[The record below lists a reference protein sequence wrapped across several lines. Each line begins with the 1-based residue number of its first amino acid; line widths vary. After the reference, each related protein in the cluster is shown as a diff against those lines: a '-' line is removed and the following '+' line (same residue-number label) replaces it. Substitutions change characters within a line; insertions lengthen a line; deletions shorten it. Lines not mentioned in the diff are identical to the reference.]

1 MKRIIPALIITLTLT
16 VLASCNEKPRNY
28 ELIIN
33 TMDGKQKVEK
43 LTAKDDTAAL
53 KLYLDRMT
61 KSVLEETEKDTTSI
75 QSMFIVSPD
84 GDTLNTNQE
93 LLLKVVEPTTG
104 NEAPIQVKK
113 VKLPTEEK
121 KN

>member
-1 MKRIIPALIITLTLT
+1 MKRIIPALIITLTLA

-104 NEAPIQVKK
+104 NEQPIQVKK